1 MEKLSWHTLSK
12 EEVEEKLSTSFSKGL
27 SKDEAYRRL
36 EQYGPNELEEKGR
49 KTIFHMFIDQFKD
62 FMIAVL
68 IVAAIISGMLG
79 EWTDALII
87 LLIVV
92 LNAVLGVIQENKAEQ
107 SLEALKKMASPTA
120 KVIRD
125 GMPDVIPA
133 SQLVPGDV
141 VVLEAGDFVPA
152 DIRLFETSNLKIEE
166 AALTGESVPVEK
178 HDERLEKED
187 VPLGDRVNMA
197 YSGSIVTY
205 GRGKGIVVG
214 TGMNTEMG
222 KIAEM
227 IQTSQETVTPLQKR
241 LEVLGKTL
249 GTVVLAIC
257 GFIFIIGIFYHH
269 KESKEIFEMFLTSVS
284 LAVAAIPEGLPAI
297 VTIVLAVGVQRMAKR
312 NAIIRKLPA
321 VETLGSA
328 TIICSDK
335 TGTLTQN
342 RMTVQQV
349 YYNGKFFNVN
359 ELEGRDCIDDH
370 LKLLV
375 TTGVLCN
382 DTQIVVDG
390 ANKKAIGDP
399 TETAL
404 VWLGLKVGLD
414 KDILDADMPRVDE
427 LPFDSERKLMTTV
440 HKLEKGYRVFTKGAP
455 DQLILRCNRVLLDGK
470 VVDISADHLKH
481 IQEANDDMASRAL
494 RVLGMAYK
502 DLDDLNYTDK
512 EKELEDGLIFV
523 GLVGMID
530 PPRPEVKE
538 AIKVCQRAGIK
549 PIMITG
555 DHKITAVAI
564 ARQLGILKSDEE
576 AITGAE
582 LDRLSEEEFK
592 ERVKDFSVYARVSP
606 EHKVRIVKA
615 WQSWGQIVAMTGDG
629 VNDAPALKIA
639 DIGAAMGKV
648 GTDVAKEA
656 ADMVL
661 TDDNFATIVAAVEEG
676 RIIFANIL
684 KAIQYLLSCNV
695 GEILAVFIATMLDW
709 EKPLLPIHILWI
721 NLVTDSF
728 PALALGME
736 PAEKDIMDKKPR
748 DPNARI
754 FSRGMVRRIV
764 YQGFLTGILTLLAF
778 TIGLRDGLDIART
791 MAFAALT
798 FGELVHVL
806 NVRSN
811 KYSIFRI
818 GFMTNRYAVGAIAIS
833 GLLQLLVMTVPFL
846 SNVFEVVPLGFK
858 HWIWVVI
865 LALARLVVVEMVKL
879 LGYNTTKDEE

>member
-1 MEKLSWHTLSK
+1 MEKMAWHVLSK

-27 SKDEAYRRL
+27 SKDEVYRRL

-49 KTIFHMFIDQFKD
+49 RTIFQMFLDQFKD

-68 IVAAIISGMLG
+68 IVAAIISGLLG
-79 EWTDALII
+79 EITDAIII

-92 LNAVLGVIQENKAEQ
+92 LNAVLGVVQENKAEQ

-120 KVIRD
+120 KVIRN
-125 GMPDVIPA
+125 GMPDVVPA

-152 DIRLFETSNLKIEE
+152 DIRLIETSNLKIEE

-178 HDERLEKED
+178 CSQKLEKED

-227 IQTSQETVTPLQKR
+227 IQTSEETVTPLQKR
-241 LEVLGKTL
+241 LEVVGKTL
-249 GTVVLAIC
+249 GTAALAIC
-257 GFIFIIGIFYHH
+257 GVIFIVGILYG
-269 KESKEIFEMFLTSVS
+269 KEIFQMFLTSVS

-297 VTIVLAVGVQRMAKR
+297 VTIVLAVGVQRMARR

-342 RMTVQQV
+342 RMTVEQV
-349 YYNGKFFNVN
+349 YYNGQFLSTHK
-359 ELEGRDCIDDH
+359 LEKEKSLDDH

-382 DTQIVVDG
+382 DTQMVVEG
-390 ANKKAIGDP
+390 EKKKTIGDP

-404 VWLGLKVGLD
+404 VQLGLKVGLD
-414 KDILDADMPRVDE
+414 KDVLDTNLPRVDE

-440 HKLEKGYRVFTKGAP
+440 HKLENGYRVFTKGAP
-455 DQLILRCNRVLLDGK
+455 DRLILRCNRILLDGK
-470 VVDISADHLKH
+470 VVDISEDHLQQ
-481 IQEANDDMASRAL
+481 IQKANDDMASRAL

-512 EKELEDGLIFV
+512 EKELENGLIFV

-530 PPRPEVKE
+530 PPRPEAKK
-538 AIKVCQRAGIK
+538 AIKICQRAGIK

-564 ARQLGILKSDEE
+564 ARQLGILERDEE
-576 AITGAE
+576 AITGVE
-582 LDRLSEEEFK
+582 LDRLSDEEFK
-592 ERVKDFSVYARVSP
+592 ERVKDISVYARVSP

-615 WQSWGQIVAMTGDG
+615 WQAWGEIVAMTGDG

-695 GEILAVFIATMLDW
+695 GEILVIFIATMLNW
-709 EKPLLPIHILWI
+709 EEPLLPIHILWI

-736 PAEKDIMDKKPR
+736 PAERDIMDKKPR

-764 YQGFLTGILTLLAF
+764 YQGFLTGVLTLTAF
-778 TIGLRDGLDIART
+778 TIGLRDGLDIGRT

-811 KYSIFRI
+811 KYSIFKI
-818 GFMTNRYAVGAIAIS
+818 GFLTNRYVVGAMAIS
-833 GLLQLLVMTVPFL
+833 GLLQILVMTVPFL
-846 SNVFEVVPLGFK
+846 SDVFNVTALNLK
-858 HWIWVVI
+858 HWMWVAI
-865 LALARLVVVEMVKL
+865 LALARLVVVEIVKL
-879 LGYNTTKDEE
+879 LGYNTTRDEE

>member
-1 MEKLSWHTLSK
+1 MAWHVLSK
-12 EEVEEKLSTSFSKGL
+12 EEVEEKLSTSFLKGL
-27 SKDEAYRRL
+27 SKDEVYRRL

-49 KTIFHMFIDQFKD
+49 KTIFQMFVDQFKD

-68 IVAAIISGMLG
+68 IVAAIISGLLG
-79 EWTDALII
+79 EITDAIII

-92 LNAVLGVIQENKAEQ
+92 LNAVLGVVQENKAEQ

-120 KVIRD
+120 KVIRN

-152 DIRLFETSNLKIEE
+152 DIRLIETSNLKIEE

-178 HDERLEKED
+178 HSERLEKED

-227 IQTSQETVTPLQKR
+227 IQTGEETVTPLQKR
-241 LEVLGKTL
+241 LEVVGKTL
-249 GTVVLAIC
+249 GTAALAIC
-257 GFIFIIGIFYHH
+257 GVIFIVGILYG
-269 KESKEIFEMFLTSVS
+269 KEIFQMFLTSVS

-297 VTIVLAVGVQRMAKR
+297 VTIVLAVGVQRMARR

-342 RMTVQQV
+342 RMTVEQV
-349 YYNGKFFNVN
+349 YYNGQFLNVN
-359 ELEGRDCIDDH
+359 KLEGQDGLDDH
-370 LKLLV
+370 LKLLI

-382 DTQIVVDG
+382 DTQIVMEG
-390 ANKKAIGDP
+390 EKKKTIGDP

-404 VWLGLKVGLD
+404 VQLGLKVGLD
-414 KDILDADMPRVDE
+414 KDILDANMPRVDE

-440 HKLEKGYRVFTKGAP
+440 HKLENGYRVFTKGAP
-455 DQLILRCNRVLLDGK
+455 DRLILRCNRILLDGK
-470 VVDISADHLKH
+470 VVDISDDHLQQ
-481 IQEANDDMASRAL
+481 IQKANDDMASRAL

-502 DLDDLNYTDK
+502 DLDDLNYADK
-512 EKELEDGLIFV
+512 EKELENGLIFV

-530 PPRPEVKE
+530 PPRPEAKE
-538 AIKVCQRAGIK
+538 AIKICQRAGIK

-576 AITGAE
+576 AITGVE
-582 LDRLSEEEFK
+582 LDRLSDEEFK

-615 WQSWGQIVAMTGDG
+615 WQAWGEIVAMTGDG

-695 GEILAVFIATMLDW
+695 GEVLVIFIATMLNW
-709 EKPLLPIHILWI
+709 EEPLLPIHILWI

-736 PAEKDIMDKKPR
+736 PAERDIMDKKPR

-764 YQGFLTGILTLLAF
+764 YQGFLTGILTLTAF
-778 TIGLRDGLDIART
+778 TIGLRDGLDVGRT
-791 MAFAALT
+791 MAFAALA

-811 KYSIFRI
+811 KYSIFKI
-818 GFMTNRYAVGAIAIS
+818 GFLTNRYVVGAMAIS
-833 GLLQLLVMTVPFL
+833 GLLQILVMTVPFL
-846 SNVFEVVPLGFK
+846 SDVFNVVSLNFK
-858 HWIWVVI
+858 HWMWVAI
-865 LALARLVVVEMVKL
+865 LALARLVVVEIVKL
-879 LGYNTTKDEE
+879 LGYNTTRDEE

>member
-1 MEKLSWHTLSK
+1 MEKRAWHVLSK
-12 EEVEEKLSTSFSKGL
+12 EDIEKVLSTSFSKGL
-27 SKDEAYRRL
+27 SRGEVYRRL
-36 EQYGPNELEEKGR
+36 EKYGPNELKERGR
-49 KTIFHMFIDQFKD
+49 KTVFQMFLEQFKD
-62 FMIAVL
+62 FMIIVL
-68 IVAAIISGMLG
+68 IAAAIVSGLLG
-79 EWTDALII
+79 EITDAFII

-92 LNAVLGVIQENKAEQ
+92 LNAVLGVVQESKAEK

-125 GMPDVIPA
+125 GMPDVVPV

-152 DIRLFETSNLKIEE
+152 DIRLLETSNLKIEE

-178 HDERLEKED
+178 FSEKLEKED

-205 GRGKGIVVG
+205 GRGKGIVVS
-214 TGMNTEMG
+214 TGMDTEMG

-227 IQTSQETVTPLQKR
+227 IQTGEETVTPLQKR
-241 LEVLGKTL
+241 LEVVGKTL
-249 GTVVLAIC
+249 GTAALAIC
-257 GFIFIIGIFYHH
+257 GVIFIVGILYG
-269 KESKEIFEMFLTSVS
+269 KEIFQMFLTSVS

-297 VTIVLAVGVQRMAKR
+297 VTIVLAVGVQRMARR

-328 TIICSDK
+328 TVICSDK

-342 RMTVQQV
+342 RMTVEQV
-349 YYNGKFFNVN
+349 YYNGEFLNVN
-359 ELEGRDCIDDH
+359 KLEGQDGLDDH
-370 LKLLV
+370 IKLLI

-382 DTQIVVDG
+382 DTQIVVEG
-390 ANKKAIGDP
+390 EKKKTIGDP

-404 VWLGLKVGLD
+404 VQLGLKVGLD
-414 KDILDADMPRVDE
+414 KDILDANMPRVDE

-440 HKLEKGYRVFTKGAP
+440 HKLENGYRVFTKGAP
-455 DQLILRCNRVLLDGK
+455 DRLILRCNRILLDGK
-470 VVDISADHLKH
+470 VVDISDDHLQQ
-481 IQEANDDMASRAL
+481 IQKANDDMASRAL

-512 EKELEDGLIFV
+512 EKELENGLIFV

-530 PPRPEVKE
+530 PPRPEAKE
-538 AIKVCQRAGIK
+538 AIKICQRAGIK

-576 AITGAE
+576 AITGVE
-582 LDRLSEEEFK
+582 LDRLSDEEFK

-615 WQSWGQIVAMTGDG
+615 WQAWGEIVAMTGDG

-695 GEILAVFIATMLDW
+695 GEILVIFIATMLNW
-709 EKPLLPIHILWI
+709 EEPLLPIHILWI

-736 PAEKDIMDKKPR
+736 PAERDIMDKKPR
-748 DPNARI
+748 DPKARI

-764 YQGFLTGILTLLAF
+764 YQGFLTGILTLTAF
-778 TIGLRDGLDIART
+778 TIGLRDGLDVGRT

-811 KYSIFRI
+811 KYSIFKI
-818 GFMTNRYAVGAIAIS
+818 GFMTNRYVVGAIAVS
-833 GLLQLLVMTVPFL
+833 GLLQILVMVVPFL
-846 SNVFEVVPLGFK
+846 SDVFNVVSLNFK
-858 HWIWVVI
+858 HWMWVAI
-865 LALARLVVVEMVKL
+865 LALARLVVVEIVKL
-879 LGYNTTKDEE
+879 LGYNTTRDEE